1 MDISSIS
8 THETSTEPSAEMGQ
22 ANIGTNGGVR
32 IHRIQYRCA
41 EERSST
47 STHVNHSTLV
57 TVPSSPSPEQK
68 LTSARRLSALS
79 AGSFNSAVSEK
90 TDALHSSASINS
102 LSAYA
107 SAAGVE
113 PAGSGEMR
121 RLRHFVKASGKQ
133 QQEQRHISRKD
144 FNISTDS
151 ETQMTNSFD
160 SSEVSASSSL
170 VRAGSAATIS
180 DPNLPT
186 SVESELSRQVAILR
200 KSQSSARAVKN
211 MEDRFK
217 HSTTI
222 CSENMI
228 HSMEEQCQALEECL
242 RLLPSAR
249 ELSDH
254 TGNAAVTSANARAE
268 DVGMSDFLKTMDL
281 PIISHSDLDQVIKT
295 SLPAPENVPS
305 PEDEPKSKPAA
316 MAQTN
321 CRKDLLRNLVET
333 VVEQSRSAKKDA
345 DLNREYIAILE
356 NLSKQAEDVCQSVI
370 CSGGLD
376 SLLYAC
382 RSEDPEILKHA
393 VFALANLTIHGGE
406 SSQIELVKQHAV
418 EWLFPIALHNNELLR
433 YYAFLTLLLLLV
445 NKDLM
450 PTVANSELL
459 GLFVPFVNSHN
470 PVEFTKESQL
480 DEIIFS
486 REWMSRLLPALTI
499 DRREAQA
506 LAVFHFVAAI
516 TSAGNSLEKFCP
528 DAKKQ
533 NQLRQTLRELAETEN
548 IPTST
553 LASQA
558 LSLLGIPIPK
568 CLSMQVC
575 QWSIEDVVC
584 WMSRIGFDNLVDRAR
599 NLNIDG
605 DLLLTV
611 TESELRDDLGLS
623 SSLTRRRFMR
633 EIVRLKCKSDYSSID
648 RTQLADFLIAVSERL
663 TNAGG
668 APSPCTST
676 RNPIL
681 WNVDL
686 TQYTYNLLSA
696 GVTRPLIAKLSDKD
710 LLEACRIENPIHRQQ
725 ILEASKN
732 RDVLPAP
739 TSCPMTSPEEAKNEF
754 DEDMQALQA
763 IVSKANKLVGRQD
776 VSGRVVT
783 DHAAWKYVGYPWS
796 WQLKRQRPPHS
807 LDLHKTPA
815 SSRQSLISPTDEGDD
830 NLDAPTTAA
839 LAPAG
844 LCTRPEMGRTGC
856 VSDQGDLRR
865 RRLSRP

>member
-1 MDISSIS
+1 MFATEKLLSIY
-8 THETSTEPSAEMGQ
+8 PPFGF
-22 ANIGTNGGVR
+22 GVF
-32 IHRIQYRCA
+32 A
-41 EERSST
+41 
-47 STHVNHSTLV
+47 
-57 TVPSSPSPEQK
+57 
-68 LTSARRLSALS
+68 
-79 AGSFNSAVSEK
+79 
-90 TDALHSSASINS
+90 
-102 LSAYA
+102 
-107 SAAGVE
+107 
-113 PAGSGEMR
+113 
-121 RLRHFVKASGKQ
+121 
-133 QQEQRHISRKD
+133 
-144 FNISTDS
+144 
-151 ETQMTNSFD
+151 
-160 SSEVSASSSL
+160 
-170 VRAGSAATIS
+170 
-180 DPNLPT
+180 
-186 SVESELSRQVAILR
+186 
-200 KSQSSARAVKN
+200 
-211 MEDRFK
+211 
-217 HSTTI
+217 
-222 CSENMI
+222 
-228 HSMEEQCQALEECL
+228 QALEECL
-242 RLLPSAR
+242 RLLPNAR

-254 TGNAAVTSANARAE
+254 TGNATVTSANARAE

-281 PIISHSDLDQVIKT
+281 PVSFLVDLIRPNFSPTDDASSAEEGEAAEAGGEARPVLAAQGGSIKEVTAPTAEQGRTIRMRFKAIKRRHNLGSARLFRQIISHSDLDQVIKT

-450 PTVANSELL
+450 PTVANSDLL

-732 RDVLPAP
+732 RDVLPDLLN
-739 TSCPMTSPEEAKNEF
+739 TSTGGKIDAFISYRRSNGSQLASLLKVHLELRGYRVFLDIERLTAGRF
-754 DEDMQALQA
+754 DLGLINSITMASNFILVLTPNALDRCLSDKEGNDWVHKEITCALENRCNIIPLTDRFDWPAAEDMPEDIRNVIKYNSVNWIHDYQEACIDKLEKFMKRNTLSLTEA
-763 IVSKANKLVGRQD
+763 SPTNSKA
-776 VSGRVVT
+776 SMF
-783 DHAAWKYVGYPWS
+783 A
-796 WQLKRQRPPHS
+796 
-807 LDLHKTPA
+807 
-815 SSRQSLISPTDEGDD
+815 
-830 NLDAPTTAA
+830 
-839 LAPAG
+839 
-844 LCTRPEMGRTGC
+844 
-856 VSDQGDLRR
+856 
-865 RRLSRP
+865 